1 MHKTLAL
8 VLFAVVATYALYTFA
23 QVRDARA
30 IVTTIASSSS
40 NGTSFAWLYDSSER
54 TVYVCRI
61 GANDAVECKSK
72 ATLP

>member
-8 VLFAVVATYALYTFA
+8 LLAAAVATYAIHVFA

-30 IVTTIASSSS
+30 IVTSIGSSSS
-40 NGTSFAWLYDSSER
+40 SGTSFAWLYDSSDR
-54 TVYVCRI
+54 TVYVCRV
-61 GANDAVECKSK
+61 GQNDAVECKSK

>member
-8 VLFAVVATYALYTFA
+8 VLFAVVATYAIHAFA

-30 IVTTIASSSS
+30 VVTSIGSSSS

-54 TVYVCRI
+54 TV
-61 GANDAVECKSK
+61 
-72 ATLP
+72 

>member
-8 VLFAVVATYALYTFA
+8 ILIAAVATYGIHTFA

-30 IVTTIASSSS
+30 IVTSIASSSS
-40 NGTSFAWLYDSSER
+40 NGSSFAWLYDSSER
-54 TVYVCRI
+54 TVYLCRV
-61 GANDAVECKSK
+61 GQSDVVECKSK